1 MKLNVGDYV
10 RTKTGIHKIFEI
22 NENATVWKYLCDKK
36 PTGEW
41 DGSYEYTTTRDEN
54 IIKSAEG
61 TPRGLL
67 DLIEVGDYVNGW
79 RVNRVEK
86 EEDGIFLTI
95 GNVTSFISKNET
107 DPYLA
112 KDHNDKNKMCKIESI
127 VTKEQFE
134 SMKYVVKRSKNAR

>member
-1 MKLNVGDYV
+1 MKINVGDYV

-67 DLIEVGDYVNGW
+67 NLIEVGDYVNGYLIDYIDSE
-79 RVNRVEK
+79 RRFLRSERPYRKYDHTYKALIEK
-86 EEDGIFLTI
+86 GRDYNQVLHFFAEDI
-95 GNVTSFISKNET
+95 K
-107 DPYLA
+107 
-112 KDHNDKNKMCKIESI
+112 SI

-134 SMKYVVKRSKNAR
+134 AMQYVIKED